1 VALSRFTTV
10 LSRRSISSARR
21 SVTATGS
28 SGEFLA
34 RSRREPMLTG
44 GAKMG
49 RCAFGAVI
57 VGLILTTTGVAW
69 ALSEADTGNLWAQAP
84 SNQKIQVANILSREL
99 GGDPWKYVQ
108 CLDAIFGDAANA
120 KLTIRD
126 AAEQCKA
133 RQ

>member
-1 VALSRFTTV
+1 MR
-10 LSRRSISSARR
+10 
-21 SVTATGS
+21 
-28 SGEFLA
+28 
-34 RSRREPMLTG
+34 
-44 GAKMG
+44 

-57 VGLILTTTGVAW
+57 GALILTTTGVAW

-84 SNQKIQVANILSREL
+84 SNQKIQVANMLSQEL

>member
-1 VALSRFTTV
+1 
-10 LSRRSISSARR
+10 
-21 SVTATGS
+21 
-28 SGEFLA
+28 
-34 RSRREPMLTG
+34 MLTG

-57 VGLILTTTGVAW
+57 VALILSAGVAW
-69 ALSEADTGNLWAQAP
+69 ALSEADTGTLWAQAP

-120 KLTIRD
+120 KLTIRE
-126 AAEQCKA
+126 AAAQCKA